1 MTNQKTVSDDTLL
14 QQIAAGDRG
23 AFELFFRRHYTR
35 VFQFVHRTLRRHDVV
50 EEVVDDTFL
59 VVWRSA
65 ASFAGQSAVTTW
77 LLGIGYRQ
85 ALKALERLQREARTD
100 GDDDALDT
108 VVDLHPRSDPQAAA
122 EANELNDLLR
132 KGVETLSETHRA
144 ALELAALG
152 HSAPEIAEIV
162 GCPEA
167 TVRTRLFHARG
178 HLRAFLARAE
188 GARSN
193 VVAAPRR
200 HNTPGSTP

>member
-1 MTNQKTVSDDTLL
+1 MTNPKTVGDDALV
-14 QQIAAGDRG
+14 QQIALGDRA

-35 VFQFVHRTLRRHDVV
+35 VFQFVHRTLRRRDIV
-50 EEVVDDTFL
+50 EEVVDDTFF
-59 VVWRSA
+59 VVWRNA

-85 ALKALERLQREARTD
+85 ALKAIERLQREARTD

-108 VVDLHPRSDPQAAA
+108 VVDLHPRSDPQATA
-122 EANELNDLLR
+122 EGNELNDLLR
-132 KGVETLSETHRA
+132 EGIDGLSETHRA
-144 ALELAALG
+144 ALELAAVG

-178 HLRAFLARAE
+178 QLRAFLASAE
-188 GARSN
+188 TARSN
-193 VVAAPRR
+193 IVAAPRR
-200 HNTPGSTP
+200 HRAP